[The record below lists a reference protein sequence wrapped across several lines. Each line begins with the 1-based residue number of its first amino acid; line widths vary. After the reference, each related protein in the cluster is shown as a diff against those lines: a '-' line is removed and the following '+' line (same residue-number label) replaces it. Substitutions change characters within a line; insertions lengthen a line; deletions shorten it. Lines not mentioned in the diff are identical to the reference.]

1 MPLPPGAKLLSL
13 PPGAKLVTAA
23 SAPMTETKAPEQTGM
38 ISSFVKGLKT
48 FTPPLGAGS
57 VYNEEET
64 SAALNKART
73 DPAGYL
79 ADQIPFVSQI
89 KKIVSDLKGGKDKGD
104 VAAEAIGELV
114 AGAAGSPP
122 IMKGGATPATA
133 RARYGGGLAET
144 PKPSKPVNVGGL
156 MEMAKTGKD
165 ILQVL
170 KSPNPLTKLSALG
183 RLFEKFASEV
193 TPIEAPPA
201 PTVVEAP
208 PVASGTPVRPP
219 LRGKQF
225 GTFNDPA
232 APPLPAGVE
241 PSGPVRPPLQGRQ
254 FGTTV
259 AKMMREEVP
268 GRQFGTSSQS
278 RLVPAEVPPAAVETP
293 QPATPARIAGST
305 PTTAATLME
314 EAANPAQVN
323 NPNVTWRTP
332 TGMEAAFQQYL
343 KDSGLDVRPERPPF
357 DPTDPK
363 GQGRSSGGA
372 KMLNNIDLKSD
383 RFAEYLADRNLEP
396 TPDNVARATEALG
409 EAAHPSA
416 LDLEMI
422 YKKLKYTPSDL
433 VELLARSV
441 REKPVARAGN
451 SGNINAN
458 GRPNAIREVSAPD
471 GNAPAGAR
479 PSTGK
484 KTDVFIPGERQSI
497 PARYEVRE
505 LGEIKSS
512 HNGQTFSHNPEYELQ
527 NERDYSKPENQQRVI
542 EQSSEDRFRHQLH
555 ITDNPDMSNG
565 PPLLDEG
572 GNALGGNSRTMHLQR
587 VYGRNE
593 GAAKAY
599 RQYLIESAQHFG
611 IDPASITGMKQ
622 PVLVRIVSDD
632 GLATVPGGAKWAI
645 RKTNV
650 PGGAAL
656 SASER
661 AAADAGQMSPDLMS
675 HISSAIENEGA
686 GATLND
692 ALAGQSGT
700 RIVNKLI
707 EDGFFSEQERP
718 GLMDGRT
725 GALTQLA
732 KDRISKAL
740 LGKFFRDSDQI
751 SRTPAS
757 IRNVLERASAPIA
770 RIAEDKAWDVTN
782 DVKEAVDLIEY
793 ARAHDIKNLADV
805 VGQESMFGD
814 APEWSDGAVKIAE
827 MLRDAKPNDVVNAF
841 RKYANSKEP
850 TMFGESTPGEAF
862 KEIFG
867 ADKPKAKK

>member
-268 GRQFGTSSQS
+268 GKQFGTSSQS
-278 RLVPAEVPPAAVETP
+278 RLVPAEAAAAAPAEMPALQQITEWLASRDGGTASRFTDPVVSEAPITKQTLGDIMDRLMRSRKASAEVPAATVSAEVPPAAVPEIVPPAAVETL
-293 QPATPARIAGST
+293 QPATPAPSAAGK
-305 PTTAATLME
+305 PVTAATLME
-314 EAANPAQVN
+314 EVAKPDLFQDLRDMIKKRQRAGKRLVEGMDEAQLQEYREALANDSNIHWNNRTTMADRVTRFMKKNGIEPTDSGIVRALNESAEDIAVSPTTGLKRPSFNAADHEVLFDMIKD
-323 NPNVTWRTP
+323 RLETP
-332 TGMEAAFQQYL
+332 TGGKPAA
-343 KDSGLDVRPERPPF
+343 SAA
-357 DPTDPK
+357 
-363 GQGRSSGGA
+363 A
-372 KMLNNIDLKSD
+372 KP
-383 RFAEYLADRNLEP
+383 LA
-396 TPDNVARATEALG
+396 
-409 EAAHPSA
+409 
-416 LDLEMI
+416 
-422 YKKLKYTPSDL
+422 
-433 VELLARSV
+433 
-441 REKPVARAGN
+441 
-451 SGNINAN
+451 
-458 GRPNAIREVSAPD
+458 SAPD
-471 GNAPAGAR
+471 GSVRYVRFGKPPESGFSVNRRDGTAEAGISTHRLIKHNGEWHLDHAGGGYTTRMDTR
-479 PSTGK
+479 PTYELAGELVGYGSDGEPLLKNVTSVKPYKGTPLADLPGTDRTTILEGTPRMPMSAISQDVTTGK
-484 KTDVFIPGERQSI
+484 VKF
-497 PARYEVRE
+497 
-505 LGEIKSS
+505 
-512 HNGQTFSHNPEYELQ
+512 LQ
-527 NERDYSKPENQQRVI
+527 
-542 EQSSEDRFRHQLH
+542 
-555 ITDNPDMSNG
+555 
-565 PPLLDEG
+565 
-572 GNALGGNSRTMHLQR
+572 
-587 VYGRNE
+587 
-593 GAAKAY
+593 
-599 RQYLIESAQHFG
+599 
-611 IDPASITGMKQ
+611 DPHY
-622 PVLVRIVSDD
+622 
-632 GLATVPGGAKWAI
+632 
-645 RKTNV
+645 
-650 PGGAAL
+650 
-656 SASER
+656 
-661 AAADAGQMSPDLMS
+661 AD
-675 HISSAIENEGA
+675 
-686 GATLND
+686 
-692 ALAGQSGT
+692 
-700 RIVNKLI
+700 
-707 EDGFFSEQERP
+707 
-718 GLMDGRT
+718 
-725 GALTQLA
+725 GALTDWMTPDDLIDGIQKHWHTKRGQGGAVRAGEL
-732 KDRISKAL
+732 ISK
-740 LGKFFRDSDQI
+740 
-751 SRTPAS
+751 
-757 IRNVLERASAPIA
+757 IRQAVE
-770 RIAEDKAWDVTN
+770 K
-782 DVKEAVDLIEY
+782 VK
-793 ARAHDIKNLADV
+793 K
-805 VGQESMFGD
+805 
-814 APEWSDGAVKIAE
+814 
-827 MLRDAKPNDVVNAF
+827 
-841 RKYANSKEP
+841 
-850 TMFGESTPGEAF
+850 
-862 KEIFG
+862 
-867 ADKPKAKK
+867 